1 MIKEGALAMKYR
13 FVHVTNE
20 EILDKVH
27 RFRYKVM
34 HEELGWIES
43 NTSAKERDMYDEYC
57 DQFAILNYEGEICA
71 TVRLIHHSPIG
82 YPTEKFL
89 DLTQSKYQFDRD
101 KLAEMSRIFIAPKHR
116 NMRETK
122 IFLISFAK
130 SLVYEKMKEH
140 DIEYCYGMMEQKFIK
155 LVNMFKIPYKAIGE
169 LQQDYDKFKYPSMM
183 FVKELEKVNPQLHK
197 YWKIHKKVSIF
208 HLDTKIRPEEVII

>member
-1 MIKEGALAMKYR
+1 MKYH
-13 FVHVTNE
+13 FIHVTNE

-27 RFRYKVM
+27 RFRYKIM

-43 NTSAKERDMYDEYC
+43 SLNGKERDAYDDYC

-82 YPTEKFL
+82 YPTERFL

-101 KLAEMSRIFIAPKHR
+101 KLAEMSRIFIDLKHR

-122 IFLISFAK
+122 IFLNALAK

-140 DIEYCYGMMEQKFIK
+140 GIEYCYGMMEQKFIK
-155 LVNMFKIPYKAIGE
+155 LVNMFKIPYQSIGE

-183 FVKELEKVNPQLHK
+183 FVKELEKLNPQLKK
-197 YWKIHKKVSIF
+197 YWKKYKQVSVL
-208 HLDTKIRPEEVII
+208 HLGTNIKPEQVII

>member
-1 MIKEGALAMKYR
+1 MRYHFLN
-13 FVHVTNE
+13 VTNE

-34 HEELGWIES
+34 HEELGWIQS
-43 NTSAKERDMYDEYC
+43 NTNGKERDSYDDYC
-57 DQFAILNYEGEICA
+57 DQFAILNYEGEVCA

-82 YPTEKFL
+82 YPTERFL
-89 DLTQSKYQFDRD
+89 DLKQSKYQFDRD
-101 KLAEMSRIFIAPKHR
+101 KLAEMSRIFIDPKHR

-122 IFLISFAK
+122 IFLISLAK

-140 DIEYCYGMMEQKFIK
+140 GIEYCYGMMEQKFIK
-155 LVNMFKIPYKAIGE
+155 LVNMFKIPYQPIGE

-183 FVKELEKVNPQLHK
+183 LVKELEKLNPQLEK
-197 YWKIHKKVSIF
+197 YWKKYKKVSLL
-208 HLDTKIRPEEVII
+208 HLDTKIKPEQVII

>member
-1 MIKEGALAMKYR
+1 MKYH
-13 FVHVTNE
+13 FLHVKNK

-34 HEELGWIES
+34 HKELGWIKS
-43 NTSAKERDMYDEYC
+43 NSNNKENDAYDDFCE
-57 DQFAILNYEGEICA
+57 QFAILNSNGEICC

-89 DLTQSKYQFDRD
+89 DLTQPQYQFDRD
-101 KLAEMSRIFIAPKHR
+101 KLAEMSRIFIDPKHR

-122 IFLISFAK
+122 IFLITLAK

-140 DIEYCYGMMEQKFIK
+140 GIEYCYGMMEKKFIK
-155 LVNMFKIPYKAIGE
+155 LVNMFKIPYQAIGE
-169 LQQDYDKFKYPSMM
+169 LQQDYDKFKHPSMM
-183 FVKELEKVNPQLHK
+183 LVKELEKLNPQLEKHWEK
-197 YWKIHKKVSIF
+197 YKKVSIL
-208 HLDTKIRPEEVII
+208 HLDTKLKPEQVII

>member
-1 MIKEGALAMKYR
+1 MKYH
-13 FVHVTNE
+13 FIYVTDEN
-20 EILDKVH
+20 ILDKIY

-43 NTSAKERDMYDEYC
+43 NINKKEIDIYDDYC
-57 DQFAILNYEGEICA
+57 DQFAILNYEGEVCA

-89 DLTQSKYQFDRD
+89 DLTQSQYQFNRN
-101 KLAEMSRIFIAPKHR
+101 KLAEMSRIFIDPKHR
-116 NMRETK
+116 NMHETK
-122 IFLISFAK
+122 IFLISLAK

-140 DIEYCYGMMEQKFIK
+140 DIECCYGMMEQKFIK
-155 LVNMFKIPYKAIGE
+155 LVNMFKIPYKPIGK

-183 FVKELEKVNPQLHK
+183 FVKELEKLNPQLEK
-197 YWKIHKKVSIF
+197 YWNTYKKVSIL
-208 HLDTKIRPEEVII
+208 HLDTKIRPEQVII

>member
-1 MIKEGALAMKYR
+1 MKYR
-13 FVHVTNE
+13 FLNVTNE

-34 HEELGWIES
+34 HEELKLIEE
-43 NTSAKERDMYDEYC
+43 NTNGKETDAYDDFC
-57 DQFAILNYEGEICA
+57 DQFTILNYEGEVCA

-82 YPTEKFL
+82 YPTERFL
-89 DLTQSKYQFDRD
+89 DLNQPQYQFDRD
-101 KLAEMSRIFIAPKHR
+101 KLAEMSRIFIDPKHR

-140 DIEYCYGMMEQKFIK
+140 GIEYCYGMMEEKFIK
-155 LVNMFKIPYKAIGE
+155 LVNMFKIPYKPISGVE
-169 LQQDYDKFKYPSMM
+169 YDFNKLKHPSMLY
-183 FVKELEKVNPQLHK
+183 VKELEKLNPQLEK
-197 YWKIHKKVSIF
+197 YWNKYKKVSLL
-208 HLDTKIRPEEVII
+208 HLDSKIKPEQVII